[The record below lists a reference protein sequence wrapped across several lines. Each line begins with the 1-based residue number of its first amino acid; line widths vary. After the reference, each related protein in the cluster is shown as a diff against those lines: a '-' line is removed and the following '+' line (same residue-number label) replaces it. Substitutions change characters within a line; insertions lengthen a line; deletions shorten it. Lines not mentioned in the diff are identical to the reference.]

1 MRRDRQKISSRVK
14 RSVLYILLLCWA
26 FFLFP
31 GKVYASEDYQVT
43 EMHMQGEITASSS
56 LNVRSGP
63 GKNYSEIGKV
73 EGGTVVTI
81 TGQAENGW
89 YQIEINGETGY
100 VSDAYVTATEMPD
113 QEETGELDEEAGEP
127 EEGYR
132 GLHQS
137 PAVIKMAV
145 IGLGII
151 VILGMLAVTLKGLR
165 KDKEYDDDD
174 DEDDEYDE
182 DGYDE
187 DDEEAGYEDGEYED
201 EDDGYEDGMYGDED
215 DRDEDGAYDEEGG
228 YSESNGYTKDNDA
241 EDDGAS
247 RIDSAGNKK
256 RQKAGK
262 KEYVLREEDYRVMI
276 DPSFFE
282 KEPIEQPAMV
292 TGYLERKKIEEA
304 VRQKEE
310 EADRLSDGLDA
321 LQSEKGAEGGSDS
334 EEKKQ
339 KELEEAMEK
348 LNELQ
353 KEIERLK
360 NRKDE

>member
-1 MRRDRQKISSRVK
+1 MRRDRQKNSGRTK
-14 RSVLYILLLCWA
+14 RSALCILLLCWA

-31 GKVYASEDYQVT
+31 GKVYGSEDFQVT

-73 EGGTVVTI
+73 DGGAIVTI

-100 VSDAYVTATEMPD
+100 VSDDYVTATEIPA
-113 QEETGELDEEAGEP
+113 QEESEELEEEAGEP

-132 GLHQS
+132 GLNQS

-145 IGLGII
+145 TGLGII
-151 VILGMLAVTLKGLR
+151 VVLGMLAVTLKGIR
-165 KDKEYDDDD
+165 KDKEYDDGEEDID
-174 DEDDEYDE
+174 DDEYDDDRYE
-182 DGYDE
+182 DAPYEDSEYDE
-187 DDEEAGYEDGEYED
+187 GGGYEDDVYGGGESEDDRYDNGDNESEDDAYED
-201 EDDGYEDGMYGDED
+201 DDDGYEED
-215 DRDEDGAYDEEGG
+215 AYEDRSGG
-228 YSESNGYTKDNDA
+228 FRTGRS
-241 EDDGAS
+241 
-247 RIDSAGNKK
+247 
-256 RQKAGK
+256 GK

-292 TGYLERKKIEEA
+292 TGYLERQKIEEA
-304 VRQKEE
+304 VRLKEA
-310 EADRLSDGLDA
+310 EADRLSGGVDA
-321 LQSEKGAEGGSDS
+321 LQKEGVTEGGSEAD
-334 EEKKQ
+334 KQ
-339 KELEEAMEK
+339 RELAEAMAK

-360 NRKDE
+360 KQKDE